1 MKSKVTMI
9 FLVFY
14 FFKKSRLRTWE
25 VSVRLNLMFLGNFDP
40 FIINEKNVAIFL
52 KIGFFLVKILV

>member
-1 MKSKVTMI
+1 M
-9 FLVFY
+9 
-14 FFKKSRLRTWE
+14 
-25 VSVRLNLMFLGNFDP
+25 RLNLMFLGHFDP